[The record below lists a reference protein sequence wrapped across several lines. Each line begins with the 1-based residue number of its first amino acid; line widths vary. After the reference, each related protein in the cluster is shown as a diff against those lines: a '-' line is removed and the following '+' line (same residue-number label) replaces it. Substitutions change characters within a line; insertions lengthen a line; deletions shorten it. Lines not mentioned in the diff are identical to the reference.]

1 MKKDIQK
8 EHNDNIIKQFS
19 KQAIPFTKIKGHYDS
34 IDTIIS
40 MSEVSQDDK
49 VLDIAC
55 GTGIVTCEFAKY
67 AKNVVGLD
75 ITKDMIAQAV
85 KAQHENNL
93 TNIKF
98 DLGNVE
104 NLPYENDSFDII
116 FTRYSFHHF
125 LDTQKV
131 FDEMI
136 RVCKSNGKI
145 IVVDVALE
153 NKYALVYN
161 HMEKLRDPSHTKALT
176 FDEFDILFKN
186 KNLTNHKQSSYKVDM
201 EVENILS
208 ASFPHVGDKD
218 KIRDIFK
225 NNIDTNSLGMHTHLK
240 DDKIYFSYPITI
252 FMADKIV
259 SQKRERGLNTRAPVN

>member
-1 MKKDIQK
+1 MKDNIQK
-8 EHNDNIIKQFS
+8 EHNDKVIEQFS
-19 KQAIPFTKIKGHYDS
+19 KQAVPFTKIKGHYDS
-34 IDTIIS
+34 VDTIIS
-40 MSEVSQDDK
+40 MSKVSNNDK

-67 AKNVVGLD
+67 AKYVIGLD
-75 ITKDMIAQAV
+75 ITQDMLAQAI
-85 KAQHENNL
+85 KLQEEEKL
-93 TNIKF
+93 TNMQF

-104 NLPYENDSFDII
+104 GLPYKSNSFDIV

-125 LDTQKV
+125 LDTKKV

-136 RVCKSNGKI
+136 RVCKPTGKI

-153 NKYALVYN
+153 NKYAKAYN

-176 FDEFDILFKN
+176 FDEFETLFSNN
-186 KNLTNHKQSSYKVDM
+186 KLLNHKQSSYKVDL
-201 EVENILS
+201 ELENQLK
-208 ASFPHVGDKD
+208 ASFPNKGDEN
-218 KIRDIFK
+218 KIREIFINDIK
-225 NNIDTNSLGMHTHLK
+225 VNILGMNTHLK

-259 SQKRERGLNTRAPVN
+259 